1 MSTAAKPTRHSPKA
15 WLIPALVVVVV
26 VGLVAALGG
35 FDRRQVRWLIAQP
48 GAEVD
53 AGNLV
58 FTLDS
63 ATLQFLTAATDQP
76 WRVVVAGTVR
86 NPHGR
91 TLAPRTGAYGNL
103 AGIDR
108 AASPVSVAEEWTAG
122 LGPSSPDTSYNRR
135 QVVPPDNRPMRF
147 TATFRF
153 ADIAATDTFEI
164 GVTPM
169 EYTANTI
176 LGLSDDKQW
185 NPDSYALPTSVTVPL
200 TRLPDAEY

>member
-1 MSTAAKPTRHSPKA
+1 MEPTRHSPKA
-15 WLIPALVVVVV
+15 WLIPALAVVLV

-35 FDRRQVRWLIAQP
+35 FDRRQVRWLTAEP

-58 FTLDS
+58 FALES
-63 ATLQFLTAATDQP
+63 ATVQFLAKATDQP
-76 WRVVVAGTVR
+76 WEVVVSGTVR
-86 NPHGR
+86 NPHDR
-91 TLAPRTGAYGNL
+91 TLRPLTGPYGNL

-108 AASPVSVAEEWTAG
+108 AASPVVVAEEWTPG

-135 QVVPPDNRPMRF
+135 QVVPPDDRPVRF

-153 ADIAATDTFEI
+153 AEVASTDTFEV

-176 LGLSDDKQW
+176 LGLNDEKQW
-185 NPDSYALPTSVTVPL
+185 NPDSFALPTSVTVPL
-200 TRLPDAEY
+200 TRLPDGDY